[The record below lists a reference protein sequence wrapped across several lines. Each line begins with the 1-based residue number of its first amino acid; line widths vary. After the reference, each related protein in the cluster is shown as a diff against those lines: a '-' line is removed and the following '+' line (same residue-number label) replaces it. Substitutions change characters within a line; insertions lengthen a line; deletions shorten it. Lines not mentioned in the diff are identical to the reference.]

1 MHHPSQALA
10 IERQRP
16 GVGGA
21 SGGRCR
27 RAAGGWQRWGLTL
40 ALAAFAW
47 PALVAQGAIEWPQKT
62 IELSTSFKQQDVKAG
77 FVFRNTGDR
86 PVTITSVNSNCDCT
100 TAELEKK
107 TYAPGEEGKINVM
120 FEIGD
125 YMGIHDAHILVT
137 TDTPSVPPTDLILR
151 VHIPEYL
158 KLEPHMAVWHIRG
171 EPEEKTLV
179 CAAVAHESVWLTEA
193 HSSESTIAA
202 RIETIE
208 AGRKYLVHLRPAS
221 TANHVVATIQM
232 RVDVE
237 GVGTRI
243 LNAYAYVTGP

>member
-1 MHHPSQALA
+1 MHRLGQALD
-10 IERQRP
+10 IRGQ
-16 GVGGA
+16 G
-21 SGGRCR
+21 R
-27 RAAGGWQRWGLTL
+27 RAGAAGCGRSSGRWQRWGLTL
-40 ALAAFAW
+40 ALAAAFGW
-47 PALVAQGAIEWPQKT
+47 PSLAARGVIEWQQKT
-62 IELSTSFKQQDVKAG
+62 IELSTAFKQQDVKAG

-100 TAELEKK
+100 TAELDKK
-107 TYAPGEEGKINVM
+107 TYAPGEGGKINVM

-137 TDTPSVPPTDLILR
+137 TDTPSMPPADLILR

-158 KLEPHMAVWHIRG
+158 RLEPHMAVWHIAA
-171 EPEEKTLV
+171 EPDEKTLV

-193 HSSESTIAA
+193 HSSDVGVTA
-202 RIETIE
+202 RIETVE
-208 AGRKYLVHLRPAS
+208 PGRKYLVHLRPAS
-221 TANHVVATIQM
+221 TATHVVATIQM